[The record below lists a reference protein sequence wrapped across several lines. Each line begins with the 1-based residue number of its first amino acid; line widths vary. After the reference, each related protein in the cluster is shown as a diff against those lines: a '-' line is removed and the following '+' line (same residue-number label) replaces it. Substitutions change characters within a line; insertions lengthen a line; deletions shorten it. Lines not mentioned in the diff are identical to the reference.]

1 MKKVLICDAN
11 ILIDYAQANK
21 RIIHLAAQNLYEI
34 RVPLPV
40 WAEVNDLTDQEA
52 KALGLKLAEP
62 TLDQIIEVGQMY
74 GGQLSEEDNTCFV
87 MARDE
92 KAICATNEKTLRKK
106 CQKNNIEIMW
116 GLEWMIELCQI
127 KKLSVDSAEKVARQ
141 IANNNHTIT
150 DDIIVRFLVQ
160 IKKTKK

>member
-21 RIIHLAAQNLYEI
+21 RIIHLATQNLYEI

-52 KALGLKLAEP
+52 KALGIKLAEP
-62 TLDQIIEVGQMY
+62 TLAQIIEVGQMY
-74 GGQLSEEDNTCFV
+74 GGQLSEEDNICFV

-106 CQKNNIEIMW
+106 CKKNGIEIMW

-141 IANNNHTIT
+141 IAGNNHTIT
-150 DDIIVRFLVQ
+150 DDIIARFLLQ
-160 IKKTKK
+160 IKK